1 MSRSLTLL
9 VAADL
14 IPPRA
19 GLFDLGIVKMGEFG
33 GEGSESNSVAGLR
46 CMSFVNLVWVYR
58 EWGLENAF
66 FLSFREQC
74 IFNSVCSSS
83 RLILH
88 PEIFRQRYLS
98 FGTTLLELICC

>member
-66 FLSFREQC
+66 SFCLFESSVYSIQC
-74 IFNSVCSSS
+74 V
-83 RLILH
+83 
-88 PEIFRQRYLS
+88 
-98 FGTTLLELICC
+98 LLLV